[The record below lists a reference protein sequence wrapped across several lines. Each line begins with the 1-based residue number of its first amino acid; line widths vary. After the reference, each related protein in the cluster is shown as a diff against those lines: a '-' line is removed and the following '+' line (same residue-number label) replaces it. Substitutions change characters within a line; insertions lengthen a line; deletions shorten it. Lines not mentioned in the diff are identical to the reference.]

1 MFSPTNTDFIF
12 TSETTP
18 AVSTNLKQSV
28 DMVLPLVGVADAVN
42 VTDSPNSKTRL
53 SSLLVAAGIKELGL
67 DVILQ
72 LTGRDRNRI
81 AIESEVLGALSL
93 GINKVLC
100 LTGDK
105 PREGGPQVVN
115 EFDSA
120 GIMGLLNVMSNG
132 KLADGT
138 EIKEPLPIY
147 PGVADDLY
155 FQKDNPQAID
165 FLKRKI
171 SNGARFI
178 QTQYCFDEDICQF
191 YSDLLIA
198 NGKTDDLK
206 VLVGMGPLK
215 SAKQALW
222 MRENL
227 WGVNISDA
235 IISRLDASKNPKKEG
250 LMICQELISK
260 LIDLPGIDGVHLMG
274 PSCESDAADIIKL
287 FR

>member
-1 MFSPTNTDFIF
+1 MFLPINADFIF

-18 AVSTNLKQSV
+18 AVSTNLKQSI

-53 SSLLVAAGIKELGL
+53 SSLLVAAGIKDLGL

-105 PREGGPQVVN
+105 PSEGGPQVVN
-115 EFDSA
+115 ELDSA
-120 GIMGLLNVMSNG
+120 GIMNLLNIMSGG
-132 KLADGT
+132 KLSDGT
-138 EIKEPLPIY
+138 DIKEPLPVF
-147 PGVADDLY
+147 PGAADDLY
-155 FQKDNPQAID
+155 FQKNNPEAIS

-171 SNGARFI
+171 SNGAKFV
-178 QTQYCFDEDICQF
+178 QTQYCFDEEICKF
-191 YSDLLIA
+191 YSDLLIE

-206 VLVGMGPLK
+206 VLIGMGPLK

-227 WGVNISDA
+227 WGVNISDD

-250 LMICQELISK
+250 LIICHELVSK

-274 PSCESDAADIIKL
+274 PSCEHDSAEIIKL

>member
-1 MFSPTNTDFIF
+1 MFLPINADFIF

-18 AVSTNLKQSV
+18 AVSTNLKQSI
-28 DMVLPLVGVADAVN
+28 DMVLPLVGVADAIN

-105 PREGGPQVVN
+105 PSEGGPQVVN
-115 EFDSA
+115 ELDSA
-120 GIMGLLNVMSNG
+120 GIMNLLNIMSDG
-132 KLADGT
+132 KLSDGT
-138 EIKEPLPIY
+138 DIKEPLPVF
-147 PGVADDLY
+147 PGAADDLY
-155 FQKDNPQAID
+155 FQKNNSEAIG

-171 SNGARFI
+171 SNGAKFV
-178 QTQYCFDEDICQF
+178 QTQYCFDEEICKF
-191 YSDLLIA
+191 YSDLLLA
-198 NGKTDDLK
+198 NGKIDDLK

-227 WGVNISDA
+227 WGVNISDN
-235 IISRLDASKNPKKEG
+235 IISRLDASKNAKKEG
-250 LMICQELISK
+250 LMICHELISK

-274 PSCESDAADIIKL
+274 PSCEHDSAEIIKL

>member
-1 MFSPTNTDFIF
+1 MFSPTNTNFIF

-18 AVSTNLKQSV
+18 AVSTNLKQSI

-53 SSLLVAAGIKELGL
+53 SSLLVAAGIKDLGL

-105 PREGGPQVVN
+105 PSEGGPQVVN
-115 EFDSA
+115 ELDSA
-120 GIMGLLNVMSNG
+120 GIMNLLNIMSDG
-132 KLADGT
+132 KLSDGT
-138 EIKEPLPIY
+138 DIKEPLPIF
-147 PGVADDLY
+147 PGAADDLY
-155 FQKDNPQAID
+155 FQKNNPEAIS

-171 SNGARFI
+171 SNGAKFV
-178 QTQYCFDEDICQF
+178 QTQYCFDEEICKF
-191 YSDLLIA
+191 YSDLLIE

-206 VLVGMGPLK
+206 VLIGMGPLK

-227 WGVNISDA
+227 WGVNISDN
-235 IISRLDASKNPKKEG
+235 IISRLDTSKNPKKEG
-250 LMICQELISK
+250 LMICHELVSK

-274 PSCESDAADIIKL
+274 PSCEHDSAEIIKL